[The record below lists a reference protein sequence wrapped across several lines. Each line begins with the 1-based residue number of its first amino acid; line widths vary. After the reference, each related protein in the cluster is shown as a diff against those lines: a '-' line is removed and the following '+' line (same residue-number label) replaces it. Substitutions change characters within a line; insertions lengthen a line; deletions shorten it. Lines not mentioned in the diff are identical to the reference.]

1 MARFSVQAWDDT
13 ARLRRAIHDLPFNR
27 ELAAGTLGRERF
39 RFYIEQDAV
48 YLDGF
53 ARTLTLAAARAPDTT
68 LLEHFANAALVA
80 IVVERALHERRLQSS
95 ASDSGET
102 ARTEPAPDCFAYTSF
117 LMATAYHQ
125 PWEVLLAA
133 LLPCFRL
140 YWDVGSAIA
149 ATAAP
154 DNPYRD
160 WIDTYADKKFGNA
173 VSALIAIV
181 DQAAAPLR
189 TSPHT
194 REQMLAAHRRAT
206 QYEYLFWDGAYNR
219 RGWPLSATRA

>member
-1 MARFSVQAWDDT
+1 MVSVAKASPRHCDMLPNELDIEMPAKPRRSISHAMSSVARRSPGLAINARAGSCAGIGGPPCLSLRHDIVQTAAALVLPPRATHASTMARFSVQAWDDT

-95 ASDSGET
+95 AS
-102 ARTEPAPDCFAYTSF
+102 
-117 LMATAYHQ
+117 
-125 PWEVLLAA
+125 
-133 LLPCFRL
+133 
-140 YWDVGSAIA
+140 
-149 ATAAP
+149 
-154 DNPYRD
+154 
-160 WIDTYADKKFGNA
+160 
-173 VSALIAIV
+173 
-181 DQAAAPLR
+181 
-189 TSPHT
+189 
-194 REQMLAAHRRAT
+194 
-206 QYEYLFWDGAYNR
+206 
-219 RGWPLSATRA
+219 